1 MVPRMADRP
10 SAGSPVRPLVMV
22 SNRGPVA
29 FRHDDDGRLVARRG
43 AGGLVSGI
51 GPLMAGSDAV
61 WVAAAMSAA
70 DREAAG
76 DGIAEVEGFRF
87 RALAVDPDRYRAFYD
102 VIANAAL
109 CFAHHGLYDRARR
122 PVVDRAWWAAW
133 DDYVAV
139 NQTFAAGVAEVAP
152 EAALVLVQDLHL
164 CLLAGPLAEQRPDLD
179 LVHFSHTPFAGPDDL
194 RVVPEGPRTALLAGL
209 AAHRACGFHT
219 ERWRAG
225 FVDSCAADGIE
236 PSPTIVAPLGPD
248 VADIA
253 AVAEGAAC
261 AAALSD
267 IAATVGSRRF
277 LVRVDRI
284 ELSKNLVRGFL
295 AYEDLLEHRPEWR
308 EQVVFGAYVYPS
320 REGLPEYLAYRVEVE
335 GIIARINE
343 RFATPGWT
351 PVLYDASDDF
361 PRSVAALR
369 RADVVLVN
377 PVRDGL
383 NLVAKEA
390 AVVNERDGV
399 LVLSPEAGAWHEL
412 ADAVVP
418 CDPFDIAGTSDAL
431 HHALTLE
438 GDARR
443 ALSARWRERA
453 TARPP
458 ADWLADNLAAAEPS
472 HRSAS
477 GGAV

>member
-10 SAGSPVRPLVMV
+10 SAGSSGRPLVMV

-29 FRHDDDGRLVARRG
+29 FRHDDDGQLVARRG

-76 DGIAEVEGFRF
+76 DGITDVEGFRF
-87 RALAVDPDRYRAFYD
+87 RALTVDPDQYRAFYD

-109 CFAHHGLYDRARR
+109 WFAHHGLYDRARR
-122 PVVDRAWWAAW
+122 PVIDRHWWAAW
-133 DDYVAV
+133 DAYTAV
-139 NQTFAAGVAEVAP
+139 NRTFAEGVAEVAP
-152 EAALVLVQDLHL
+152 AGAVVLVQDLHL
-164 CLLAGPLAEQRPDLD
+164 CLLAEPLAEHRPDLD

-225 FVDSCAADGIE
+225 FLASCAAAGVE
-236 PSPTIVAPLGPD
+236 PPATFVAPLGPD

-253 AVAEGAAC
+253 GVAEGPAC

-267 IAATVGSRRF
+267 IEATVGDRRF

-284 ELSKNLVRGFL
+284 ELSKNIVRGFL
-295 AYEDLLEHRPEWR
+295 AYEDLLDQRPEWR
-308 EQVVFGAYVYPS
+308 ERVVFGAYVYPS

-335 GIIARINE
+335 GVIARINE
-343 RFATPGWT
+343 RFATPDWS

-390 AVVNERDGV
+390 AVVNQRHGV
-399 LVLSPEAGAWHEL
+399 LVLSPEAGAWDEL

-418 CDPFDIAGTSDAL
+418 CDPFDVAGTADAL
-431 HHALTLE
+431 HRALTLE
-438 GDARR
+438 GEERR

-453 TARPP
+453 TTRTP
-458 ADWLADNLAAAEPS
+458 ADWLADNLAAADP
-472 HRSAS
+472 
-477 GGAV
+477 